1 MPVLAMAEVT
11 VNQTS
16 RGGESV
22 TYTPSS
28 TAGRTASGATYD
40 RTTTAPGVSTLEV
53 QGANGGS
60 LSRTST
66 APGQSTL
73 EVQGAN
79 GGTLSDERSGRGNNT
94 LYADGANGEV
104 SRYVQDGNKDTYVDT
119 AKYDASRTKSTDGQK
134 SITIDPADKPGTSI
148 AVIRGGGQ
156 QNEVLVTKSGTLTQY
171 TANKSTTP
179 TGQTEVTVTK
189 SDQTGPTTT
198 QEEGQK
204 TFVIV
209 NPPQPAK

>member
-1 MPVLAMAEVT
+1 MKTKLLITILGLMPALAIAEVT

-28 TAGRTASGATYD
+28 TAGRTASGATYE
-40 RTTTAPGVSTLEV
+40 RTT
-53 QGANGGS
+53 
-60 LSRTST
+60 T

-73 EVQGAN
+73 EIQGAN

-94 LYADGANGEV
+94 LNASGANGDTV
-104 SRYVQDGNKDTYVDT
+104 TRFVQDGNKYTYVDT
-119 AKYDASRTKSTDGQK
+119 PKYDTSRTKSTDGQK
-134 SITIDPADKPGTSI
+134 TVTIDPTDKPGSGVS
-148 AVIRGGGQ
+148 VIRGGGQ
-156 QNEVLVTKSGTLTQY
+156 QNEVLVSQPGTVTQY

-189 SDQTGPTTT
+189 SDYPTGT
-198 QEEGQK
+198 QEGQK